1 VPRIVVVG
9 SLNMDLVVRASRFA
23 LPGETITGRAFLT
36 VLGGKGANQAVAA
49 RRLGAEVA
57 MIGRVGDDP
66 FGQALRRGLA
76 AEGLDV
82 RLVDVT
88 PSASTGVALI
98 TVDDCGENT
107 IVVVPGANGLVSS
120 ADIERALPVV
130 AEADALLLQL
140 EVPLPV
146 VMDAARRA
154 HAASVTVIL
163 NAAPAQPL
171 PPMMLPLID
180 YLVVNET
187 EVLDVAGFATDTPE
201 AAARALQARG
211 ARTVVVTLGA
221 AGALLLASD
230 GTITSAAGFR
240 VEAVD
245 TTAAGDAFVGAL
257 AVALAEGA
265 TPAEALQF
273 GNAAGAVTV
282 TRPGAQPSLPTRAAV
297 DALRASRC

>member
-1 VPRIVVVG
+1 VPRIVVLG
-9 SLNMDLVVRASRFA
+9 SLNMDLVVRATRFA
-23 LPGETITGRAFLT
+23 QPGETIMGSDFLT
-36 VLGGKGANQAVAA
+36 APGGKGANQAVAA
-49 RRLGAEVA
+49 RRLGADVA
-57 MIGRVGDDP
+57 IIGRVGDDA
-66 FGQALRRGLA
+66 FGQVLRTGLA

-98 TVDDCGENT
+98 TVDDSGENT
-107 IVVVPGANGLVSS
+107 IVVVPGANGLVDSE
-120 ADIERALPVV
+120 DLERALP
-130 AEADALLLQL
+130 AIADADALLLQL

-146 VMDAARRA
+146 VMRAASHA
-154 HAASVTVIL
+154 HAARVAVIL

-171 PPMMLPLID
+171 PSTLLPLVD

-187 EVLDVAGFATDTPE
+187 EVIDLARPAGDTPE

-211 ARTVVVTLGA
+211 ARAVVVTLGA
-221 AGALLLASD
+221 AGARLVSPD
-230 GTITSAAGFR
+230 GTTVSAGGFR

-265 TPAEALQF
+265 TPVEALQF

-297 DALRASRC
+297 DALLASRR